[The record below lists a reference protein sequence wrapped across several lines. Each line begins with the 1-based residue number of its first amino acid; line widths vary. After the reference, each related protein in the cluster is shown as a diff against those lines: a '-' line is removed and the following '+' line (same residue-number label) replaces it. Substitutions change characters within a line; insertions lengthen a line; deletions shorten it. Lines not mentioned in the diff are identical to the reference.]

1 MKHLYFCACAE
12 EGGIYHY
19 TLEGESLNFREKTDL
34 DKPMYIAIEG
44 DKAYVILKET
54 EPETKFGAAMTF
66 DIDGDGKLINPT
78 KPVSS
83 LGIVPCHLSV
93 NNGAVYTVNYLSGN
107 VVKLPDTVS
116 AHSGNGPHPTRQT
129 EAHTH
134 FVSPTPDKKYV
145 LCTDLGIDS
154 IFTYTPDLKQVSV
167 AKVPD
172 GYGAR
177 HLAFSEDGKLVYC
190 VNELVSS
197 VSVFDYEDGKLTY
210 LNTYDCLPDFK
221 EKNTAA
227 AIRIEGKYLYISNR
241 GAETVTRLE
250 ICGKEL
256 RLLENTYCGGKNPR
270 DFIITDGLM
279 FCTNEFTNDVTV
291 LKLVDGKPTLT
302 DVRLEMPNPLCVVV
316 K

>member
-1 MKHLYFCACAE
+1 MKNLYFCACTE
-12 EGGIYHY
+12 DGGIYHY
-19 TLEGESLNFREKTDL
+19 TLENGNISFCEKVDL

-44 DKAYVILKET
+44 NKAYVILKET
-54 EPETKFGAAMTF
+54 DPNTKFGGALTF
-66 DIDGDGKLINPT
+66 DIDESGKLINPT
-78 KPVSS
+78 EIISS
-83 LGIVPCHLSV
+83 QGIVPCHLSV
-93 NNGAVYTVNYLSGN
+93 INGAVYTVNYLSGN

-116 AHSGNGPHPTRQT
+116 THSGKGPHPTRQT

-134 FVSPTPDKKYV
+134 FVSPTPDGKYI

-154 IFTYTPDLKQVSV
+154 IFTYTSDLKQVAV

-197 VSVFDYEDGKLTY
+197 VSVFDYCDGKLTY
-210 LNTYDCLPDFK
+210 LDTYDCLPDFK

-241 GAETVTRLE
+241 GAETITRLE

-256 RLLENTYCGGKNPR
+256 RLLENTNCGGKNPR
-270 DFIITDGLM
+270 DFLIVDGLM

-291 LKLVDGKPTLT
+291 LKLVDGKPVLT
-302 DVRLEMPNPLCVVV
+302 DIRLEMPNPLCVVA

>member
-1 MKHLYFCACAE
+1 MKHLYFCACTE
-12 EGGIYHY
+12 DGGIYHY
-19 TLEGESLNFREKTDL
+19 ILDGERLEFCEKTDL

-44 DKAYVILKET
+44 EKAYVILKET
-54 EPETKFGAAMTF
+54 DSATKYGAAVTF
-66 DIDGDGKLINPT
+66 DIDGDGKLVNPS

-83 LGIVPCHLSV
+83 LGIVPCHVSV
-93 NNGAVYTVNYLSGN
+93 NDGDVYMVNYLSGN

-116 AHSGNGPHPTRQT
+116 THSGKGPHPTRQT

-134 FVSPTPDKKYV
+134 FVSPTPDKKYI

-177 HLAFSEDGKLVYC
+177 HLAFSDDGKLVYC

-197 VSVFDYEDGKLTY
+197 VSVFDYDDGKLTY
-210 LNTYDCLPDFK
+210 LDTYGCLSDFK

-227 AIRIEGKYLYISNR
+227 AIRVKGKYLYISNR
-241 GAETVTRLE
+241 GADTVARLE
-250 ICGKEL
+250 IDGKSL
-256 RLLENTYCGGKNPR
+256 RLLENTACGGKNPR
-270 DFIITDGLM
+270 DFLIVDDLM

-291 LKLVDGKPTLT
+291 LKLVDGKPILT
-302 DVRLEMPNPLCVVV
+302 ETRLSMPNPLCVVAI
-316 K
+316 

>member
-1 MKHLYFCACAE
+1 MKHLYFCACTE
-12 EGGIYHY
+12 DGGIYHY
-19 TLEGESLNFREKTDL
+19 TFENGNVSFCEKVDV
-34 DKPMYIAIEG
+34 DKPMYISIEG
-44 DKAYVILKET
+44 NKAYVILKET
-54 EPETKFGAAMTF
+54 DPETKFGAAMTF
-66 DIDGDGKLINPT
+66 DIDSDGKLINPT
-78 KPVSS
+78 EPVSS

-93 NNGAVYTVNYLSGN
+93 KNGGVYTVNYLSGN
-107 VVKLPDTVS
+107 VVKLPDTVDT
-116 AHSGNGPHPTRQT
+116 HSGKGPHPTRQT

-134 FVSPTPDKKYV
+134 FVSPTPDGKYI

-154 IFTYTPDLKQVSV
+154 IFTYTSDLEQVSV

-197 VSVFDYEDGKLTY
+197 VSVFDYDDGKLTY

-241 GAETVTRLE
+241 GAETITRLE

-270 DFIITDGLM
+270 DFLIVDDLM

-291 LKLVDGKPTLT
+291 LRLVDGKPVLT
-302 DVRLEMPNPLCVVV
+302 DLKLDMPNPLCVIVN
-316 K
+316 

>member
-1 MKHLYFCACAE
+1 MKHLYFCACADN
-12 EGGIYHY
+12 GGIYHY
-19 TLEGESLNFREKTDL
+19 MLNGENLIFCEKTEL
-34 DKPMYIAIEG
+34 DKPMYIAIEEN
-44 DKAYVILKET
+44 KAYVILKET
-54 EPETKFGAAMTF
+54 DPKTKYGGALTF
-66 DIDGDGKLINPT
+66 DIDENGKLVNPT
-78 KPVSS
+78 EIISS

-93 NNGAVYTVNYLSGN
+93 VNGTVYTVNYLSGN
-107 VVKLPDTVS
+107 VVKLPNTVS
-116 AHSGNGPHPTRQT
+116 THSGKGPHPTRQT

-134 FVSPTPDKKYV
+134 FVSPTPDRKYL

-177 HLAFSEDGKLVYC
+177 HLAFSDDGKLVYC

-197 VSVFDYEDGKLTY
+197 VSVFDYDDGVLTY
-210 LNTYDCLPDFK
+210 FDTYECLPDFNQ
-221 EKNTAA
+221 KNTAA
-227 AIRIEGKYLYISNR
+227 AIRVSGKYLYISNR

-270 DFIITDGLM
+270 DFLIVDDLM

-291 LKLVDGKPTLT
+291 LKMIDGKPILT
-302 DVRLEMPNPLCVVV
+302 EIRLEMPNPLCVIAI
-316 K
+316 

>member
-1 MKHLYFCACAE
+1 MKHLYFCACTE
-12 EGGIYHY
+12 DGGIYHY
-19 TLEGESLNFREKTDL
+19 TLENENISFCEKVDL

-44 DKAYVILKET
+44 NRAYVILKET
-54 EPETKFGAAMTF
+54 DPETKFGAAMTF
-66 DIDGDGKLINPT
+66 DIDSDGKLINPT
-78 KPVSS
+78 KPTSS

-93 NNGAVYTVNYLSGN
+93 KNGAVYTVNYLSGN

-116 AHSGNGPHPTRQT
+116 AHSGKGPHPTRQT

-134 FVSPTPDKKYV
+134 FVSPTPDGKYI

-154 IFTYTPDLKQVSV
+154 VFTYTPDLKQVSV

-197 VSVFDYEDGKLTY
+197 VSVFDYDDGKLIYLDTY
-210 LNTYDCLPDFK
+210 NCLPDFK

-241 GAETVTRLE
+241 GAETITRFE

-256 RLLENTYCGGKNPR
+256 RLLENTCCGGKNPR
-270 DFIITDGLM
+270 DFIIADSLM

-291 LKLVDGKPTLT
+291 LKLVDGKPELT
-302 DVRLEMPNPLCVVV
+302 DIKLPMPNPLCVVV